1 MIGYGPEDT
10 HFVIELTY
18 NYGIKEYQTGN
29 DFKAITIHS
38 KDVIEKA
45 RANNWPIHEENG
57 KFVVQA
63 PGGYK
68 YCIINEQLPINSGK
82 YKISQSIF
90 NNIDATI
97 TLKLKLYNIYKSVYN
112 IIVIII
118 YRIKSYKMVMKKKT
132 IIISHFYK
140 HYFFKYIGYFE

>member
-18 NYGIKEYQTGN
+18 NYGIKEYETGN
-29 DFKAITIHS
+29 DFKAITIRS

-45 RANNWPIHEENG
+45 RANNWPIHEEDG

-68 YCIINEQLPINSGK
+68 YYIVNEQSPTNSGK
-82 YKISQSIF
+82 YKESQSILL
-90 NNIDATI
+90 TI
-97 TLKLKLYNIYKSVYN
+97 LAQRSLS
-112 IIVIII
+112 
-118 YRIKSYKMVMKKKT
+118 S
-132 IIISHFYK
+132 
-140 HYFFKYIGYFE
+140 